1 MSWASS
7 FRILAG
13 SRLGPQALA
22 GLSFSN
28 SLTTPC
34 SVTLRSP
41 IDGKGVPSGIR
52 MSSLSSFVPV
62 DSYWRFKMSAFSF
75 GSSCSLPFSLRGTMP
90 LLSLLSDFMKLKSRF
105 CFG

>member
-1 MSWASS
+1 MSWASF

-13 SRLGPQALA
+13 NRSGPQALA

-34 SVTLRSP
+34 SVTVISP
-41 IDGKGVPSGIR
+41 MDGKGVPSGIG
-52 MSSLSSFVPV
+52 MSSLSSFVHV
-62 DSYWRFKMSAFSF
+62 DSYWRFKMSALSF
-75 GSSCSLPFSLRGTMP
+75 GSSCSLPFSLRGAMP
-90 LLSLLSDFMKLKSRF
+90 LLSLRSDLMKLKGRF

>member
-13 SRLGPQALA
+13 SRLEPQALA

-34 SVTLRSP
+34 SVALISP
-41 IDGKGVPSGIR
+41 MDGKGVPSGIG
-52 MSSLSSFVPV
+52 MSSLSSFVHG
-62 DSYWRFKMSAFSF
+62 DSYWRLKMSASSF
-75 GSSCSLPFSLRGTMP
+75 GSSCSLPFSLRSAMP
-90 LLSLLSDFMKLKSRF
+90 LLSLQSDLMKLKSRY